1 MKKLPEDFI
10 KRISEQRP
18 NDHSVFLDAIQRDVI
33 SSIQLNESKE
43 TSLFQEADHVPW
55 WPKGRF
61 LNERPKFTQDPLFH
75 AGAYYSQ
82 ESSSM
87 FVGWVAEQVL
97 AGKEQVRVLDLCA
110 APGGKSLLLS
120 SIIGERGCLIS
131 NEINKTRNAI
141 LVENLVKWGA
151 TNVIVTQGDAASFA
165 KCEDYFDLILV
176 DAPCSGEGMFRKDDV
191 AIAEW
196 SLANVEMCA
205 RRQEDILKDVLPLL
219 RDDGHLIYSTCT
231 FSVQENEAQ
240 SEWVVSHEG
249 MEGVSFDVPGDWQI
263 EEVRGEGY
271 VGYKFLP
278 HKVKGEGFYCSV
290 FKRADGLVSRGK
302 YKGYPKIWYRKANK
316 TELAEAKKWLE
327 LEREI
332 IVSKYDTLHAIN
344 MSWEEYSET
353 VGKLFVTMAGVEIG
367 KMLREDLVPSHS
379 LALQPNVHSGVQRL
393 LVDRGQALDYLC
405 KEEMKIETPITGW
418 ALVVY
423 ENISLGWV
431 KVLKQRINNYY
442 PKEWKIRYRE
452 S

>member
-1 MKKLPEDFI
+1 MKQLPEDFK
-10 KRISEQRP
+10 KRITEQRP

-33 SSIQLNESKE
+33 SSIQLNESKDAG
-43 TSLFQEADHVPW
+43 LFQEAAQVPW

-151 TNVIVTQGDAASFA
+151 TNVIVTQGDAASFV

-191 AIAEW
+191 AVAEW

-231 FSVQENEAQ
+231 FSTQENEAQ
-240 SEWVVSHEG
+240 SEWVASQDG
-249 MEGVSFDVPGDWQI
+249 MEGVSFDVPADWQI
-263 EEVRGEGY
+263 EEVKGEGY

-316 TELAEAKKWLE
+316 TELAEAKKWLS

-393 LVDRGQALDYLC
+393 VVVKEQALDYLC

-418 ALVVY
+418 ALVVF

>member
-1 MKKLPEDFI
+1 
-10 KRISEQRP
+10 
-18 NDHSVFLDAIQRDVI
+18 
-33 SSIQLNESKE
+33 
-43 TSLFQEADHVPW
+43 
-55 WPKGRF
+55 
-61 LNERPKFTQDPLFH
+61 
-75 AGAYYSQ
+75 
-82 ESSSM
+82 
-87 FVGWVAEQVL
+87 
-97 AGKEQVRVLDLCA
+97 
-110 APGGKSLLLS
+110 
-120 SIIGERGCLIS
+120 
-131 NEINKTRNAI
+131 
-141 LVENLVKWGA
+141 
-151 TNVIVTQGDAASFA
+151 
-165 KCEDYFDLILV
+165 
-176 DAPCSGEGMFRKDDV
+176 
-191 AIAEW
+191 
-196 SLANVEMCA
+196 
-205 RRQEDILKDVLPLL
+205 
-219 RDDGHLIYSTCT
+219 
-231 FSVQENEAQ
+231 
-240 SEWVVSHEG
+240 
-249 MEGVSFDVPGDWQI
+249 
-263 EEVRGEGY
+263 
-271 VGYKFLP
+271 
-278 HKVKGEGFYCSV
+278 V

-393 LVDRGQALDYLC
+393 VVDRDQALDYLC

-423 ENISLGWV
+423 ENTSLGWV